1 MGSLGYDGSNSKVS
15 QNLLL
20 VSWAIF
26 ISQDPIWYMSNLFM
40 GSNKIH
46 ISLMMLKHS
55 QNSLCFVIIT
65 VFVCELV
72 LFFFF
77 SPGLFWW
84 ICFDHLPADSSRQND
99 LLFERM
105 HKIITR
111 NFAQER
117 NFLLSITFI
126 FIGQANAC
134 SKTFW
139 V

>member
-1 MGSLGYDGSNSKVS
+1 MGSLGYNGSNSKVS
-15 QNLLL
+15 QNFLL
-20 VSWAIF
+20 VSLAIF
-26 ISQDPIWYMSNLFM
+26 ISQDPIWYMSNFFM

-46 ISLMMLKHS
+46 IILMVLKHS

-65 VFVCELV
+65 VF
-72 LFFFF
+72 FFFF

-105 HKIITR
+105 HKIITW
-111 NFAQER
+111 NFALER
-117 NFLLSITFI
+117 NFLVSVTFI
-126 FIGQANAC
+126 FIGQAYVC